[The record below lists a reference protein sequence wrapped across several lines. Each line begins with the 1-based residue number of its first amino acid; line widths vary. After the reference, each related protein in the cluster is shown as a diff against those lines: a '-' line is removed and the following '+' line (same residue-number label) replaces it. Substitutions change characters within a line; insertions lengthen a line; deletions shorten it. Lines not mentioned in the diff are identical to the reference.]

1 MSRRGAQR
9 VAEVPAD
16 VLAGLNAGRLETATL
31 AEMLAMDLA
40 ILAAAV
46 CPDSAAAAGGAIDP
60 AAGIT
65 RRMAQAGALLR
76 EVWGDDAYGQLVAHP
91 SDTARGWAAYVV
103 AQTPGL
109 SLAERLRRL
118 RPLADDSHFGV
129 REWAWLA
136 ARPCIAADLEEALGL
151 LQPWTAEASANLRRF
166 AVEITRP
173 RGVWCGHLPR
183 FKQDPAPARPLLEA
197 VRADDSRYVQ
207 NSTANWLN
215 DAAKT
220 RPDWV
225 AAVVGDW
232 RAGAPNAATAYIC
245 RRAMRSVR

>member
-9 VAEVPAD
+9 VADVPAE

-40 ILAAAV
+40 ALAGEI
-46 CPDSAAAAGGAIDP
+46 CPDGAAAAPAAIDP

-65 RRMAQAGALLR
+65 RRMAQAAALLHS
-76 EVWGDDAYGQLVAHP
+76 VWGDEAYGRLAGHP
-91 SDTARGWAAYVV
+91 SDTVRGWAAYVV
-103 AQTPGL
+103 AQAPGL

-118 RPLADDSHFGV
+118 QPLADDGHFGV

-136 ARPCIAADLEEALGL
+136 LRPCIAAELDEALRL
-151 LQPWTAEASANLRRF
+151 LLPWTASASANVRRF

-173 RGVWCGHLPR
+173 RGVWCGHLPALKR
-183 FKQDPAPARPLLEA
+183 DPEPARSLLEA

-207 NSTANWLN
+207 NSAANWLN

-225 AAVVGDW
+225 TAVVDGW
-232 RAGAPNAATAYIC
+232 RRDAPGAATAYIC
-245 RRAMRSVR
+245 RRAMRGLR